1 MRFIIQTFLLLT
13 ITTQFVYAQ
22 KKLPTLK
29 TNKNSINIKEGN
41 SEYKDIWTIS
51 PEVNPDVFVTN
62 PFFGTKKIMFYSD
75 IDSISFTVKPN
86 RKYDFIILLNGKD
99 KAYTQISTDSKGKP
113 SLEPKLSYARL
124 KNTNQVT
131 DTIPFTLG
139 KDNGIHIK
147 GKINNSDTLDFLFD
161 TGAGICVIS
170 SSIINQKVN
179 LTIDGSQENS
189 GTDGVATVDQ
199 SSKNIIEIN
208 NLKWENVPLLS
219 INYQKPSFDA
229 VLGWVIF
236 EDKIVEIDYEKSVLV
251 VHPFLPNL
259 SKEYTKLEFKLI
271 GGIPYIKCKFLVNER
286 EIEGW
291 FDFDTGSN
299 GELIIG
305 QKFAKDNLLNNA
317 MKNIGTS
324 QSVGSTGI
332 AIKNNKYI
340 LPKLKLGDYEMYQIP
355 LAIQEQEIKGD
366 EHNENIGNNILKR
379 FNTIIDFKN
388 NYIYL
393 KPNNLFY
400 APMLRN

>member
-1 MRFIIQTFLLLT
+1 MRFIIQTFLVLV

-29 TNKNSINIKEGN
+29 TNSNSINIKEGT

-51 PEVNPDVFVTN
+51 PEVNPDIFVTN
-62 PFFGTKKIMFYSD
+62 PFVGTKKIMFYSD
-75 IDSISFTVKPN
+75 IDSISFTLKPN

-113 SLEPKLSYARL
+113 SLEPKLSYTRL

-355 LAIQEQEIKGD
+355 LAIQEQEVKDD